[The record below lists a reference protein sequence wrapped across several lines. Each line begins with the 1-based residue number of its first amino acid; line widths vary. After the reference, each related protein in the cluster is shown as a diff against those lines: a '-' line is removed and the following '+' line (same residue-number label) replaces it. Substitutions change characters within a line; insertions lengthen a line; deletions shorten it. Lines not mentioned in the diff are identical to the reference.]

1 MLRAPPNRDN
11 QHHRCMD
18 YCGVIPKDLAIGAL
32 WPQIGAL
39 IASAIPYGRGEYT
52 LEDIRDGI
60 ERGEMFAIGCVDD
73 LAVVEFVM
81 TCTVVRFPRKQ
92 VLYVQYGAGRAG
104 ARAREALVA
113 AAQTLACDWIE
124 TRCRESVAR
133 LYRRAGFD
141 DAYRVCIL
149 DI

>member
-1 MLRAPPNRDN
+1 
-11 QHHRCMD
+11 MD
-18 YCGVIPKDLAIGAL
+18 YCGVIPKDLAIDAL

-60 ERGEMFAIGCVDD
+60 KCGQMFAVGCVSKDGE
-73 LAVVEFVM
+73 VEFVV
-81 TCTVVRFPRKQ
+81 TCSIVTFPRKQ
-92 VLYVQYGAGRAG
+92 VLYVQYGAGRG
-104 ARAREALVA
+104 GVRAKDALTA
-113 AAQTLACDWIE
+113 AAKTLECDWIE

-141 DAYRVCIL
+141 DGYRVCIL
-149 DI
+149 EVPA